1 MERRAWKRPWAGWP
15 ERGILGSVMTTTAK
29 TEYEPVIG
37 LEVHAQLLTRSK
49 MFSRCPTDY
58 QTAPPNSRVDPVSMG
73 LPGALPV
80 INRTA
85 VEYTVMTGIALHCV
99 INEHT
104 KFDRKNYPYPDLVK
118 GFQISQYDEPIAS
131 NGWLEIEAEDG
142 GVRRAGIT
150 RVHLEEDTAKLLHRA
165 EPGGEGYSLVDLNR
179 SGIPL
184 MEIVGEPDL
193 RSAEEARHYLVK
205 LRAILQYLGVSTG
218 SMEEGSFRCDANVS
232 LRPKGTTEL
241 PPTKVE
247 VKNMNSFRSVY
258 QALLFEIERQTA
270 RMGAGE
276 RIVQETR
283 GWNEARAA
291 TVSQRSKEQ
300 AHDYRY
306 LPEPDLPPLALAP
319 AWVEEIAARLPELPD
334 ARGRRFQDQYGLS
347 DYDAAQLTSTKPMA
361 DFFEGVVKVNPSA
374 DEQPRAKAAA
384 NWVLG
389 EVSRLLNEAGKEIG
403 DEGLNLS
410 PVHLAEVLDLI
421 DAKTITGNVAK
432 EVFEESFATGKAPG
446 AIVKEKGLT
455 QISAADDML
464 PIVDAAIAG
473 NDKAVADYRAGKET
487 AIKFLVGQ
495 VMKATKGRANPGV
508 VTEMLRER
516 LGG

>member
-1 MERRAWKRPWAGWP
+1 M
-15 ERGILGSVMTTTAK
+15 
-29 TEYEPVIG
+29 
-37 LEVHAQLLTRSK
+37 
-49 MFSRCPTDY
+49 
-58 QTAPPNSRVDPVSMG
+58 
-73 LPGALPV
+73 
-80 INRTA
+80 
-85 VEYTVMTGIALHCV
+85 
-99 INEHT
+99 
-104 KFDRKNYPYPDLVK
+104 
-118 GFQISQYDEPIAS
+118 
-131 NGWLEIEAEDG
+131 
-142 GVRRAGIT
+142 
-150 RVHLEEDTAKLLHRA
+150 HLEEDTAKLLHRTEA
-165 EPGGEGYSLVDLNR
+165 GGEGYSLVDLNR
-179 SGIPL
+179 SGIAL

-193 RSAEEARHYLVK
+193 RSAEEARRYLVK

-270 RMGAGE
+270 QMGAGE

-283 GWNEARAA
+283 GWNEARAV
-291 TVSQRSKEQ
+291 TLSQRSKEQ

-306 LPEPDLPPLALAP
+306 FPEPDLPPLALAP
-319 AWVEEIAARLPELPD
+319 AWVEKIAATLPELPD

-347 DYDAAQLTSTKPMA
+347 AYDAVQLTSTKPMA
-361 DFFEGVVKVNPSA
+361 DFFEAVVKVNPLA
-374 DEQPRAKAAA
+374 DEQARAKAAA
-384 NWVLG
+384 NWTLG

-403 DEGLNLS
+403 GEGLDLS
-410 PVHLAEVLDLI
+410 PGHLAEVLDLI

-432 EVFEESFATGKAPG
+432 EVFEESFGTGKAPR

-464 PIVDAAIAG
+464 PIIDEAIAG

-508 VTEMLRER
+508 VTEMLKER